1 MIRSDA
7 AAGLIDG
14 WFDAARRR
22 GGRVVFP
29 EGEDPRVVEAACR
42 LRAAGV
48 CEVHVIGR
56 RAEIEPLATTAC
68 GGLPDDVIVH
78 EPDAIAAEGSLPA
91 LVREVLLARGMDV
104 DRAAARATEP
114 VSPGAAMARRGDVD
128 ACVAGAATPSVAV
141 LRAVLRAALQ
151 IVGVAG
157 RA

>member
-1 MIRSDA
+1 LFRREEPHVIRSDA

-104 DRAAARATEP
+104 DRAAARVTEP
-114 VSPGAAMARRGDVD
+114 GRVPDG
-128 ACVAGAATPSVAV
+128 P
-141 LRAVLRAALQ
+141 
-151 IVGVAG
+151 AG